1 MEFIHFSQNIPVREN
16 YDVIVAGGG
25 VAGTAAALSAA
36 RHGKSVLLLEKSTML
51 GGLATMGLIN
61 FFVPMCDGNGK
72 QIIFGMAE
80 EFLRLSIQY
89 GYDTIPENWQKEM
102 PPEERAKGPR
112 YMTCYSPYIL
122 AMQFTEL
129 LHEAGVTIL
138 FDCNA
143 CRPVMNGTHCSGI
156 ITDSKSGLEFYGA
169 KMVIDTTGDCDV
181 LRRSGM
187 PTVTGQNYFTYIGR
201 QVTLESCRNAVE
213 SGNASN
219 AVVHINGGSIDL
231 YGHKQPENV
240 PLFTGTTV
248 ESVSD
253 YLIRNQLLLLAKLKE
268 TDRLSRE
275 VTTLPA
281 MPQFRT
287 TCRINGDYTL
297 REEDKFIHFEDSVAA
312 INDFDRRDFIYEVPY
327 RTMIRSGYDNLITAG
342 RSVSGVGYAWDV
354 LRVIPPA
361 IITGQ
366 AAGNAVCLAI
376 DNEKPVYDI
385 DVKKLQKILES
396 ENVTIHYST

>member
-1 MEFIHFSQNIPVREN
+1 
-16 YDVIVAGGG
+16 
-25 VAGTAAALSAA
+25 
-36 RHGKSVLLLEKSTML
+36 
-51 GGLATMGLIN
+51 
-61 FFVPMCDGNGK
+61 
-72 QIIFGMAE
+72 
-80 EFLRLSIQY
+80 
-89 GYDTIPENWQKEM
+89 
-102 PPEERAKGPR
+102 
-112 YMTCYSPYIL
+112 
-122 AMQFTEL
+122 
-129 LHEAGVTIL
+129 
-138 FDCNA
+138 
-143 CRPVMNGTHCSGI
+143 MNGTHCDGI

-201 QVTLESCRNAVE
+201 QVTLDSCRRAAETGRAHHAIVN
-213 SGNASN
+213 
-219 AVVHINGGSIDL
+219 INGGSIDL
-231 YGHKQPENV
+231 YGHSQPADV
-240 PLFTGTTV
+240 PLFTGTTA

-253 YLIRNQLLLLAKLKE
+253 YLIRNQLLLLSRLKE

-287 TCRINGDYTL
+287 TCRIDGDYTL
-297 REEDKFIHFEDSVAA
+297 KEEDRFLHFEDSVAA

-342 RSVSGVGYAWDV
+342 RSASGTGYAWDV

-366 AAGNAVCLAI
+366 AAGDAVSQAI
-376 DNEKPVYDI
+376 DTGKPICGI
-385 DVKKLQKILES
+385 DVKTLQRTLES
-396 ENVTIHYST
+396 ENVMIHYEA